1 MILSC
6 ENLSFSYGTHEVLR
20 EVRFG
25 VEKGEFLSLLGPNG
39 VGKSTLFRCMLGT
52 LTDYKGSVLVEG
64 QEIRTLSQRE
74 RARRIAYIPQIHR
87 PTFGYTVLDT
97 VLMGTTRTL
106 SPFAPP
112 KQAQVD
118 MAMAAMER
126 VGVTELAERNFAHLS
141 GGEQQMLAIAR
152 GLMAAPKLLMLDEP
166 SMGLAPII
174 VEEMFELI
182 AGISR
187 KKKLPIMLVEQNA
200 YMAFSISD
208 RAYVLENGNVT
219 FSGTSEELISSDEIR
234 KSYLGSI

>member
-1 MILSC
+1 MFPRLKERIKQ
-6 ENLSFSYGTHEVLR
+6 
-20 EVRFG
+20 
-25 VEKGEFLSLLGPNG
+25 KG
-39 VGKSTLFRCMLGT
+39 
-52 LTDYKGSVLVEG
+52 GS
-64 QEIRTLSQRE
+64 
-74 RARRIAYIPQIHR
+74 
-87 PTFGYTVLDT
+87 
-97 VLMGTTRTL
+97 
-106 SPFAPP
+106 
-112 KQAQVD
+112 
-118 MAMAAMER
+118 
-126 VGVTELAERNFAHLS
+126 LS